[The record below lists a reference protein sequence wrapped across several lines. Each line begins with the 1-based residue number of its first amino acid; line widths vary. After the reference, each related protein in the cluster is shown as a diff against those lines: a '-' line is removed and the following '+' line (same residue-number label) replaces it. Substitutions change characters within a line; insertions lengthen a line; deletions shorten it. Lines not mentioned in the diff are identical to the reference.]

1 MAVAIPLFRSLLTHA
16 LMPHI
21 TYVRRTR
28 RRWALSQPE
37 LAQLLGI
44 SQSVISRIEAG
55 ELIPGTSLA
64 LGLQVIFGQSPRA
77 LFPGLYSSVEDAV
90 MAQAAELDR
99 ALGAR
104 KDYAT
109 ETKRRLL
116 TAMALRAS
124 ASPSVQ

>member
-1 MAVAIPLFRSLLTHA
+1 
-16 LMPHI
+16 MPHI

-44 SQSVISRIEAG
+44 SQSVISRIETG
-55 ELIPGTSLA
+55 DLVPGTSLA
-64 LGLQVIFGQSPRA
+64 FGLQVIFGQSPRA
-77 LFPGLYSSVEDAV
+77 LFPGLYSTVEDAV

-124 ASPSVQ
+124 ASPSA